1 VVKCHRIVLSHASS
15 VFVSMLYGPLA
26 PNEEVIEI
34 PDIEPEVFNLM
45 CR

>member
-1 VVKCHRIVLSHASS
+1 